1 MAKSAGA
8 GQANERGGS
17 SPFRR
22 FLADIGGAVVRWAQ
36 GPVSYGEEVR
46 IKGSGRPLAGRFM
59 SDSPSAWP
67 DAFHWWIDAVGSYL
81 VYTRRQIR
89 IGQAGVPGNDIA
101 ILGDLRSHHAD
112 LMIGSAGVV
121 LVPKGETTV
130 NGQGGES
137 FLLHDGDRIRFRTVE
152 LTYRQPQ
159 AWSRTARLELTSR
172 HRLATSMDGI
182 ILLGETA
189 VIGPQTDAIIRTE
202 WAKPLFVNWYQR
214 RYWVRGEESL
224 LVDGKPTGGCAPLEP
239 NSRIEGSWGSF
250 LWEPIQRR

>member
-1 MAKSAGA
+1 MSVGDRA
-8 GQANERGGS
+8 
-17 SPFRR
+17 FRR

-81 VYTRRQIR
+81 VYTRRHIR

-121 LVPKGETTV
+121 LVPKGKRR
-130 NGQGGES
+130 S
-137 FLLHDGDRIRFRTVE
+137 
-152 LTYRQPQ
+152 
-159 AWSRTARLELTSR
+159 TAKGANPFSYMT
-172 HRLATSMDGI
+172 ATGSG
-182 ILLGETA
+182 
-189 VIGPQTDAIIRTE
+189 
-202 WAKPLFVNWYQR
+202 F
-214 RYWVRGEESL
+214 
-224 LVDGKPTGGCAPLEP
+224 EP
-239 NSRIEGSWGSF
+239 SS
-250 LWEPIQRR
+250 